1 MADQMSQADV
11 MRVLQLLNNGTSYPV
26 ADVAMVL
33 GVQEHVIQ
41 RLAALARM
49 VVPELNVINEKK
61 IYTSSEAADAVGVS
75 KSTLYRIFD
84 ELKDEGFEIEREQQG
99 RRSVRVITDEA
110 IHRAKE
116 HIARG

>member
-1 MADQMSQADV
+1 MADTMSRADV
-11 MRVLQLLNNGTSYPV
+11 MRVLHLLNNGTSYPV
-26 ADVAMVL
+26 ADVASVL
-33 GVQEHVIQ
+33 GVSEDIIQ

-49 VVPELNVINEKK
+49 VVPELKVVPEKK

-110 IHRAKE
+110 IQRAKD
-116 HIARG
+116 HIALG